1 MSGIIESRGPN
12 SESNKKMKNM
22 HRIFQFCRVFKSA
35 FSAVFLIALLP
46 AISARAQDLTAVLA
60 KLDTAAKNFHTTT
73 ASFEFDTIQTDPI
86 PDTDKMTGTAYYER
100 TGTRFQ
106 MAAHISHDNDRP
118 AAKAYI
124 FSGGVLRESDTGKES
139 DAKSYTQAGKYES
152 YLMLGFGASGH
163 DLQDKWTI
171 KYLGTEKIDGVATD
185 KLELIAKDPAIRKNI
200 PKVTIWLDTSRAVSL
215 KQDFDEGE
223 GQSRICYYKNIIVNQ
238 ALPPN
243 AFSFDK

>member
-1 MSGIIESRGPN
+1 MRLRSTT
-12 SESNKKMKNM
+12 
-22 HRIFQFCRVFKSA
+22 VLL
-35 FSAVFLIALLP
+35 AVFALALLP
-46 AISARAQDLTAVLA
+46 AASAQAEDLASVLA
-60 KLDTAAKNFHTTT
+60 KLDSAAKNFHTTT
-73 ASFEFDTIQTDPI
+73 AAFEFDTIQTDPI

-100 TGTRFQ
+100 TGSHFQ
-106 MAAHISHDNDRP
+106 MAAHIAKDNERP
-118 AAKAYI
+118 AAKAYV

-171 KYLGTEKIDGVATD
+171 KYLGTEKIDGVTTD
-185 KLELIAKDPAIRKNI
+185 KLELVAIDPAIRKNI

-223 GQSRICYYKNIIVNQ
+223 GQSRICYYKNIVVNQ
-238 ALPPN
+238 ALPGN
-243 AFSFDK
+243 AFSFNK

>member
-1 MSGIIESRGPN
+1 MP
-12 SESNKKMKNM
+12 
-22 HRIFQFCRVFKSA
+22 RIFKFA
-35 FSAVFLIALLP
+35 GSAVFLIALLP
-46 AISARAQDLTAVLA
+46 IKPARAEDLASVLS
-60 KLDTAAKNFHTTT
+60 KLDAAAKNFHTTT
-73 ASFEFDTIQTDPI
+73 ATFEFDTIQTDPI

-100 TGTRFQ
+100 TGTHFQ
-106 MAAHISHDNDRP
+106 MAAHISKDNDRP

-171 KYLGTEKIDGVATD
+171 KYLGTEKIDGVVTD
-185 KLELIAKDPAIRKNI
+185 KLELVAIDPAIRKNI

-223 GQSRICYYKNIIVNQ
+223 GQSRICYYKDIVVNQ
-238 ALPPN
+238 ALPGN
-243 AFSFDK
+243 AFNFNK

>member
-1 MSGIIESRGPN
+1 MP
-12 SESNKKMKNM
+12 
-22 HRIFQFCRVFKSA
+22 RICKFA
-35 FSAVFLIALLP
+35 GSAVFLIALLP
-46 AISARAQDLTAVLA
+46 IKPARAEDLASVLS
-60 KLDTAAKNFHTTT
+60 KLDAAAKNFHTTT
-73 ASFEFDTIQTDPI
+73 ATFEFDTIQTDPI

-100 TGTRFQ
+100 TGTHFQ
-106 MAAHISHDNDRP
+106 MAAHISKDNDRP

-124 FSGGVLRESDTGKES
+124 FSSGVLRESDTGKES

-171 KYLGTEKIDGVATD
+171 KYLGTEKIDGVTTD
-185 KLELIAKDPAIRKNI
+185 KLELVAIDPAIRKNI

-223 GQSRICYYKNIIVNQ
+223 GQSRICYYKNIVVNQ
-238 ALPPN
+238 ALPGN
-243 AFSFDK
+243 AFSFNK